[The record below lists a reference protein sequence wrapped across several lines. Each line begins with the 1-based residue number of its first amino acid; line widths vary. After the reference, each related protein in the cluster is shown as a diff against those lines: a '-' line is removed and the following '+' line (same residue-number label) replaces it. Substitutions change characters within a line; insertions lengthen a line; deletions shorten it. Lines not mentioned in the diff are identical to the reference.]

1 MRPQP
6 LPGVVDQG
14 IDVLREEITLDLG
27 PVDRD
32 WCDLRGTIGGRLGSG
47 HSAAGP
53 GGSLDVGL
61 LQRGDRTAEGA
72 ARGAQFGENVDRPR
86 DRFGAQHE

>member
-1 MRPQP
+1 MTSGEQ
-6 LPGVVDQG
+6 LAAGSGVV
-14 IDVLREEITLDLG
+14 T
-27 PVDRD
+27 
-32 WCDLRGTIGGRLGSG
+32 GRLLCQATTRGAR
-47 HSAAGP
+47 AAPGAGVGCQVGGP